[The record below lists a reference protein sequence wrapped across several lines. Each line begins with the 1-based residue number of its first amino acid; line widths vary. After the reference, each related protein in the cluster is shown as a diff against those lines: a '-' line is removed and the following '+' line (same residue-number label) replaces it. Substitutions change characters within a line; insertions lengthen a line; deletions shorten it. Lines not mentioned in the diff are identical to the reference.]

1 MTVQE
6 KRDRRV
12 FESLLNKYGKEA
24 VREVLNTLASKNIS
38 EGKEED
44 DNIEIVLTD

>member
-12 FESLLNKYGKEA
+12 FESLLNKYGKDEIKS
-24 VREVLNTLASKNIS
+24 VLKEMAAKNIS
-38 EGKEED
+38 EGKEAD
-44 DNIEIVLTD
+44 DDIEIVLTD

>member
-6 KRDRRV
+6 KRDRRA

-24 VREVLNTLASKNIS
+24 VKEVLDTLAAKNIS

-44 DNIEIVLTD
+44 DNIEIVLID